1 MHTTLYSFQGT
12 ESVVLSRLAL
22 VSSLA
27 HVLLWLVEI
36 DCSVTNIP
44 EVYSSSVIT
53 AKNYQIISWAVGQF
67 EVSNRALAL

>member
-44 EVYSSSVIT
+44 EVYSSSVT
-53 AKNYQIISWAVGQF
+53 A
-67 EVSNRALAL
+67 